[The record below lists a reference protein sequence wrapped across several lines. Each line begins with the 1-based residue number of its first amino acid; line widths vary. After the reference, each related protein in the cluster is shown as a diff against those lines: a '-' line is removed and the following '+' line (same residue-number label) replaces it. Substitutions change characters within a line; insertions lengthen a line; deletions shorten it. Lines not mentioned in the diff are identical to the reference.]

1 MTEFPLWLALLFAL
15 LITSGSLIALIGTI
29 GLLRLPNFYQRIHGP
44 SITTTLG
51 LGAVLIASMLFFTVS
66 QQRLVIHELLITL
79 FILLSAPVV
88 AMLLLRAALYR
99 DLNEK
104 KPALD
109 NEGYKPPEA

>member
-1 MTEFPLWLALLFAL
+1 MSEFPLWLAIIFSVL
-15 LITSGSLIALIGTI
+15 LISGSIIALIGTV

-44 SITTTLG
+44 SITATFG
-51 LGAVLIASMLFFTVS
+51 LGSVLIASMLFFTLS

-104 KPALD
+104 KPGLD
-109 NEGYKPPEA
+109 DEGYRPLD

>member
-1 MTEFPLWLALLFAL
+1 MSEFPLWLALIFSFL
-15 LITSGSLIALIGTI
+15 LISGSLVALIGTF

-44 SITTTLG
+44 SITTTFG
-51 LGAVLIASMLFFTVS
+51 LGAVLIASMLFFTVN
-66 QQRLVIHELLITL
+66 QQRLVVHELLITL

-104 KPALD
+104 KPHLD
-109 NEGYKPPEA
+109 DEGYKPLE